1 MNSSEIQ
8 VVLVVQEDH
17 DVLFSRRLLFS
28 NEVLAK
34 TFSIVFTT
42 CDEFSTNPFLC
53 VPKIGFYNE
62 KHTVFAK
69 HILFFK
75 HVSFNSRESR
85 HLLKIPIF

>member
-1 MNSSEIQ
+1 MNSLEIQ

-42 CDEFSTNPFLC
+42 YDEFSTNPFLY
-53 VPKIGFYNE
+53 VPKIGFYLTKNRVYNE
-62 KHTVFAK
+62 QHS
-69 HILFFK
+69 L
-75 HVSFNSRESR
+75 
-85 HLLKIPIF
+85 